1 MRTITHALSGAR
13 YDLLADGTIEV
24 TKLDRRGRFTAQG
37 VWIEGELRHADPHL
51 CLWIGGPQLPNRF
64 QQAADEVSRREEV
77 AS

>member
-1 MRTITHALSGAR
+1 MRTIKHPLSGAH
-13 YDLLADGTIEV
+13 YDLVPDGTIEV
-24 TKLDRRGRFTAQG
+24 TRQGRRGRFTAHG

-64 QQAADEVSRREEV
+64 QQAADEVAGA